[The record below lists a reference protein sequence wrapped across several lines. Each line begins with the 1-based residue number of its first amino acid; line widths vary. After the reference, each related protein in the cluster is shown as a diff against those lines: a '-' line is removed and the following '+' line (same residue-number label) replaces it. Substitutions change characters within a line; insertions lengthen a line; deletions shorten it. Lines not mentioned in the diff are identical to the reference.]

1 MNKSILVI
9 TDKTD
14 CNWLDIAIGNGENHY
29 DLLTLGLNAEGIAY
43 ANKDKFD
50 RVKSLNII
58 DINKYAESAQEKI
71 RTFIPDFIYEF
82 PRKHLN
88 GQSILKLFRLKS
100 IDFWWFNRMSE
111 KGAWGTPLI
120 KRMYYLELI
129 RNVTLEQEYQ
139 EIWAE
144 IEDVS
149 ILKLLK
155 TNRRRLYQIK
165 IIGNHRKEKPMNGA
179 NFWLRLFKN
188 VFLVQGFY
196 LCRFLLLKL
205 LMPKEIVKREQH
217 SILFFT
223 FYPYFW
229 SKSKTGS
236 TELFFQTLPEQLK
249 KLHPTS
255 YIAWLS
261 LGLRELWS
269 RREGIM
275 SDVKNRNIVLFETYL
290 RFQDFIV
297 IFNISLFYV
306 LRVLRYRLAMER
318 KIKEHYQGYDITNI
332 IVDEFSRCLIDAELM
347 NCILIMKACNRM
359 VMQEKANAL
368 IYRVEFQPHE
378 RALIYGARDYCTTI
392 AFQHQ
397 ALARNHLQYF
407 FPKDEITSYY
417 KDRNNPYN
425 LPLADHYLLAGEYPF
440 EVLKQSGFPE
450 EALDICGPVRY
461 SRLVEYLKTKRTKN
475 ETRKKYGYDE
485 KEKLFLVASPVTKED
500 VFSLMFSLSQAIS
513 GIEEQALFLFKSH
526 PVVKYDDD
534 IVRIINET
542 ASNMKYEILSDD
554 INLNDYLLLSD
565 ALILTGTTVGIEA
578 ICLGVVPILFENNSS
593 FSLNPLLEIRDSCLC
608 TRNAT
613 ELKKAILSVM
623 NDDGEVRSVR
633 KNWPGAIKKLFYRI
647 DEDPNKRFIGILEQK
662 GIVAVH

>member
-165 IIGNHRKEKPMNGA
+165 IIGNHRKEKP
-179 NFWLRLFKN
+179 
-188 VFLVQGFY
+188 
-196 LCRFLLLKL
+196 
-205 LMPKEIVKREQH
+205 
-217 SILFFT
+217 
-223 FYPYFW
+223 
-229 SKSKTGS
+229 
-236 TELFFQTLPEQLK
+236 LPEQLK

-485 KEKLFLVASPVTKED
+485 KEKCQD
-500 VFSLMFSLSQAIS
+500 NQ
-513 GIEEQALFLFKSH
+513 
-526 PVVKYDDD
+526 
-534 IVRIINET
+534 
-542 ASNMKYEILSDD
+542 
-554 INLNDYLLLSD
+554 
-565 ALILTGTTVGIEA
+565 
-578 ICLGVVPILFENNSS
+578 
-593 FSLNPLLEIRDSCLC
+593 
-608 TRNAT
+608 
-613 ELKKAILSVM
+613 
-623 NDDGEVRSVR
+623 
-633 KNWPGAIKKLFYRI
+633 
-647 DEDPNKRFIGILEQK
+647 
-662 GIVAVH
+662 